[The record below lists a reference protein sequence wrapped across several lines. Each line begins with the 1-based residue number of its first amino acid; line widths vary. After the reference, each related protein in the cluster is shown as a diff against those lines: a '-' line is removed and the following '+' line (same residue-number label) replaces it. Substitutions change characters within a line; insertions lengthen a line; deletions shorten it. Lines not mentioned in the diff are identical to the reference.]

1 MSSKK
6 KNAITMIALVVVL
19 IICLVLYFVIPRGKS
34 SDKDADSSRQVNRT
48 QRIPVRTMQKLHWI
62 PLRLITFLR
71 LP

>member
-34 SDKDADSSRQVNRT
+34 SDKAVRQVNRT
-48 QRIPVRTMQKLHWI
+48 QRSPVRTMQKLHWI

>member
-34 SDKDADSSRQVNRT
+34 SDKDLS
-48 QRIPVRTMQKLHWI
+48 
-62 PLRLITFLR
+62 LIHISEPTR
-71 LP
+71 P

>member
-34 SDKDADSSRQVNRT
+34 SDKVRQVNRT
-48 QRIPVRTMQKLHWI
+48 QRIPVRTMQKSHWI

>member
-34 SDKDADSSRQVNRT
+34 SDTDADRRWTSESN
-48 QRIPVRTMQKLHWI
+48 
-62 PLRLITFLR
+62 
-71 LP
+71 